1 MSNEF
6 RCFLKGNA
14 NTSLFLAPGLSIHCM
29 QVHKEAIDKVPNSVP
44 NRSNIEIEI
53 YGMEGI
59 PPQDIRDH
67 EKQKNGNKSESD
79 DDEPSVKKPKIN
91 DQLQLQQQQ
100 IQQPTQLPPQMVMQS
115 LVSPFQMA
123 PMLGQI
129 PGMSPYMPVQML
141 NPHHML
147 GGQRPLF
154 PSVASAIATSA
165 IASQP
170 KPTFPAYSNATISAP
185 PTTNLG
191 NSSATA
197 NSTTTN
203 TNEPPKQPVLQT
215 SGASSKILHPP
226 EDTSLEEIRARK
238 PQYKTNK
245 SMHTFVSSPQSSA
258 SSTPT
263 SVASSQ
269 KYSNETKMVAAAH
282 EVC

>member
-1 MSNEF
+1 
-6 RCFLKGNA
+6 
-14 NTSLFLAPGLSIHCM
+14 M

-79 DDEPSVKKPKIN
+79 DDEPSVKKPKM
-91 DQLQLQQQQ
+91 DQMQLQQQQ

-141 NPHHML
+141 NPHHMM
-147 GGQRPLF
+147 GQRPLF
-154 PSVASAIATSA
+154 PSAIATSA

-191 NSSATA
+191 SSVAA
-197 NSTTTN
+197 NNSTTTN
-203 TNEPPKQPVLQT
+203 TEPPQKQPVLQT

-245 SMHTFVSSPQSSA
+245 SMHNQVSSPQSSA

-269 KYSNETKMVAAAH
+269 KYNETKMVAAAH
-282 EVC
+282 EVCSDLF